1 MQDVSVHGAAPA
13 AQQGRTREQDGARPG
28 EAEGGLQSMLDQG
41 QEEIE
46 SLTEMIKDAQE
57 KAKAQRDALAC
68 PTTKP
73 PNATPPRQAS
83 PPLPGPRP

>member
-13 AQQGRTREQDGARPG
+13 AQQGRTREQDGGRPG

-46 SLTEMIKDAQE
+46 SLTEMKIG
-57 KAKAQRDALAC
+57 R
-68 PTTKP
+68 
-73 PNATPPRQAS
+73 AS
-83 PPLPGPRP
+83 CRERVCQYV